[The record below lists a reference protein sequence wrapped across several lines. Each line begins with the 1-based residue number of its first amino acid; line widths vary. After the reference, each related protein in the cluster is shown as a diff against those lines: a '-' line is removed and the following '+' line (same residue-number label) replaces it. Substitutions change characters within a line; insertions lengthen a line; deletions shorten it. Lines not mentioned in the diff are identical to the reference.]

1 MYKNLKFSWAHI
13 LAFLALICIG
23 YISFVGLTYDI
34 DEGFKKPAF
43 IMLGI
48 LLILIIWFIGVQQL
62 KGIDNNF
69 SFSKCIWWERILLFT
84 SPIVFVLCMYPFNHA
99 INVSSEAK
107 NIETTFVEAIAS
119 STKMFDDYERYS
131 QERIKNYKEFLLRV
145 KTNKNI
151 QPSLYQELGFN
162 GKDDDKKIQIEIE
175 TLDRQLTAN
184 YDSLNI
190 VAREWI
196 KRVDQKTSVWNV
208 FLVGNIK
215 EIQSAIQDWSTS
227 LKSFSSVILST
238 EKLQTHEVLPFDT
251 DEEHIGNII
260 NKLNSLTQIYNPSN
274 ESNKLNYK
282 TVLWGI
288 ILYILLIFPYLIQ
301 VRNGVSTYTLFGR
314 RFMKQGIDMSV
325 PISDQTIKKNAST
338 IKIERTKINSEANV
352 INLAEM
358 HSIKDEEEIDV
369 KENNDDLDILTK
381 EERRRRRQER
391 RSAREKNNH
400 EYQE

>member
-119 STKMFDDYERYS
+119 STKMFDDYELYS
-131 QERIKNYKEFLLRV
+131 QERIKNYEDFLLRV

-151 QPSLYQELGFN
+151 QPNLYKELGFN
-162 GKDDDKKIQIEIE
+162 GKDDDKKIQIEVE

-227 LKSFSSVILST
+227 LKNFSSVILST
-238 EKLQTHEVLPFDT
+238 EKLQTQEVLPFDT
-251 DEEHIGNII
+251 DKEHIGNII
-260 NKLNSLTQIYNPSN
+260 NKLNSLTEIYNPSD
-274 ESNKLNYK
+274 ESNKLNFK

-301 VRNGVSTYTLFGR
+301 VRNGVSTYKLFGR
-314 RFMKQGIDMSV
+314 RFMKKGIDMSV
-325 PISDQTIKKNAST
+325 PISDQTIKSKAST
-338 IKIERTKINSEANV
+338 IKIERNKINSEANV
-352 INLAEM
+352 INLAET
-358 HSIKDEEEIDV
+358 HSIKNEEEFDT
-369 KENNDDLDILTK
+369 KENNDDSDILTK

-391 RSAREKNNH
+391 RLAREKNNQ

>member
-1 MYKNLKFSWAHI
+1 MYQNLKFSWAHI

-131 QERIKNYKEFLLRV
+131 QERIKNYKDFLLRV

-151 QPSLYQELGFN
+151 QPILYQELGFN

-352 INLAEM
+352 INLAET
-358 HSIKDEEEIDV
+358 HSIKDEKEYEI
-369 KENNDDLDILTK
+369 KENNDDSDILTK

-391 RSAREKNNH
+391 RLAREKNNQ

>member
-131 QERIKNYKEFLLRV
+131 QERIKNYKDFLLRV

-151 QPSLYQELGFN
+151 QPILYQELGFN

-196 KRVDQKTSVWNV
+196 KRVDQKTRVWNV

-352 INLAEM
+352 INLAET
-358 HSIKDEEEIDV
+358 HSIKDEKEYET
-369 KENNDDLDILTK
+369 KENNEDSDILTK

-391 RSAREKNNH
+391 RLAREKNNQ

>member
-131 QERIKNYKEFLLRV
+131 QERIKNYKDFLLRV

-215 EIQSAIQDWSTS
+215 EIQSAIQDWSTN

-325 PISDQTIKKNAST
+325 PISDQTIKNKAST
-338 IKIERTKINSEANV
+338 IKIARTKVNSEANV

>member
-131 QERIKNYKEFLLRV
+131 QERIKNYKDFLLRV

-238 EKLQTHEVLPFDT
+238 EKLQTHEVRPFDT

-352 INLAEM
+352 INLAET
-358 HSIKDEEEIDV
+358 HSIKDEKEYEI
-369 KENNDDLDILTK
+369 KENNDDSDILTK

-391 RSAREKNNH
+391 RLAREKNNQ